1 MLYSKKYFCCCF
13 YIISMLLFL
22 GLNMAKLEKRPN
34 SPGCEPGIHRFES
47 GISPQTKSKWFDI
60 MYRTFLNKVIVWMY
74 LDLSIRGKRNKYLES
89 TNLFELQIICLG
101 CSNMENMLWLGKPF
115 YFQIHQMEQNH
126 H

>member
-1 MLYSKKYFCCCF
+1 MLNSKKFFCCCF

-60 MYRTFLNKVIVWMY
+60 MCRTFFLK
-74 LDLSIRGKRNKYLES
+74 LSNCMNICELIDKRNRSKIV
-89 TNLFELQIICLG
+89 F
-101 CSNMENMLWLGKPF
+101 MLIYKLIKGSF
-115 YFQIHQMEQNH
+115 
-126 H
+126 